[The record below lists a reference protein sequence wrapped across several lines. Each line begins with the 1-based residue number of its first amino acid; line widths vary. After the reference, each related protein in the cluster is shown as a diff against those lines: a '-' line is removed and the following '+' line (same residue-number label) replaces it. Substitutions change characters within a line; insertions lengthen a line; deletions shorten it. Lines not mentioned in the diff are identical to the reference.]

1 MGEGRGGAHIGR
13 VYPPGSSNSPA
24 RHSPSASRALAGGP
38 SPGRHADG
46 DPPLGAFGSPAHTLA
61 RWQGPQG
68 PLSWSSD
75 TQEGA
80 HLHPASGAGGQDPG
94 EGAPLSAA
102 PPSPPGKEG
111 RSSSSSGVFQSRKGL
126 SHTPPGGR
134 RRGGGYREGGGGG
147 GGDSATLRPP
157 PRNFAAAGAAVAT
170 GTESFCSP
178 MSGLPGQTGGWE
190 AATSRWDPGPATL
203 PRGLP
208 AAERPD
214 SSRLSPP
221 YPPFTKPIPVKP
233 GFFKL
238 LGLSD
243 RVSP

>member
-1 MGEGRGGAHIGR
+1 MRPRLLHLAKR
-13 VYPPGSSNSPA
+13 AAPPLAQGSF
-24 RHSPSASRALAGGP
+24 
-38 SPGRHADG
+38 SPGR
-46 DPPLGAFGSPAHTLA
+46 GSPTHH
-61 RWQGPQG
+61 
-68 PLSWSSD
+68 
-75 TQEGA
+75 QEG
-80 HLHPASGAGGQDPG
+80 D
-94 EGAPLSAA
+94 
-102 PPSPPGKEG
+102 
-111 RSSSSSGVFQSRKGL
+111 
-126 SHTPPGGR
+126 
-134 RRGGGYREGGGGG
+134 GGGGGTARAGAGG

-190 AATSRWDPGPATL
+190 AATPRWDPGPATL